1 MNRTTNLGRLVLIFC
16 ITIFFTSISKVSFA
30 LPDDGPVKLAVV
42 NSYDAGIS
50 AKHFSNTVAAIRAAI
65 APRRLE
71 VHFYDQDDFLK
82 DAAEKKF
89 DLSIALSG
97 LTAMMKASSGG
108 ISLLT
113 GLPIRIELMPASSS
127 RTKIGP
133 TSIILPI

>member
-1 MNRTTNLGRLVLIFC
+1 MVLRLNRTTNLGRLVLIFC

-82 DAAEKKF
+82 GCRREEIRSFNCLEWLNRYDEGLQRRN
-89 DLSIALSG
+89 LSSNCYQ
-97 LTAMMKASSGG
+97 
-108 ISLLT
+108 
-113 GLPIRIELMPASSS
+113 
-127 RTKIGP
+127 
-133 TSIILPI
+133 